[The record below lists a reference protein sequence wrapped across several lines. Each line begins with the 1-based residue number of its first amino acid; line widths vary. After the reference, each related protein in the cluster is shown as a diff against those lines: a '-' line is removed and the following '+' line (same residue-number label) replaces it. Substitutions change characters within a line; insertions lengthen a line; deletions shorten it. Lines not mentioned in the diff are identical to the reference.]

1 MAYAGPCKFLIVWE
15 GEAQLARRGRRRSPA
30 RPPREKEKP
39 SSPEGEVKVR
49 YAAALTSP
57 AAPMPSSTPADVN
70 TKPSLTAVVEKLPL
84 RLGGDAEAS
93 APFIALTN
101 FDSRKVS
108 SQPSRASRGDPKRP
122 HILTSRAGTAEG
134 EIVVEADKALDLFLA
149 IAAATALCRVLVATG
164 DAEHRAQNWSTDTKP
179 PFPPRTTRQLKIAI
193 VVIIAV
199 AVYEGA
205 PRRQVVVATTQ
216 REVRW
221 RRGPPVPLNHVPLA
235 ACGRCQSLHSET
247 GHERLRS
254 RNQRTL
260 PLHDKRTPLCEYRK
274 PYTSTV
280 SFSNSSS
287 NHSTSEEHT
296 T

>member
-1 MAYAGPCKFLIVWE
+1 LF
-15 GEAQLARRGRRRSPA
+15 
-30 RPPREKEKP
+30 EKEKP
-39 SSPEGEVKVR
+39 SSPAEGEVKVR

-84 RLGGDAEAS
+84 RLGGDAEAA

-122 HILTSRAGTAEG
+122 HILMSRAGTAEG

-149 IAAATALCRVLVATG
+149 ITAATALCRVLVATG
-164 DAEHRAQNWSTDTKP
+164 DAEHRAQNWPTDTKTP
-179 PFPPRTTRQLKIAI
+179 LPPRTTRQLKIAI
-193 VVIIAV
+193 VVSTAV

-205 PRRQVVVATTQ
+205 PRRQIVVAITQ
-216 REVRW
+216 HEVLW

-235 ACGRCQSLHSET
+235 ACGKCQSLHSET

-260 PLHDKRTPLCEYRK
+260 PRHDKRTAPLCEYRK

-280 SFSNSSS
+280 SFSNNSS

>member
-1 MAYAGPCKFLIVWE
+1 MPDAEESCLGFLR
-15 GEAQLARRGRRRSPA
+15 RRGPA
-30 RPPREKEKP
+30 RPQREREKP
-39 SSPEGEVKVR
+39 SSPAEGEVKVR

-70 TKPSLTAVVEKLPL
+70 TSKPSLTAVVEKLPL
-84 RLGGDAEAS
+84 RLGGDAEAA

-122 HILTSRAGTAEG
+122 HILRSRAGTAEG

-149 IAAATALCRVLVATG
+149 ITAATALCRVLVATG
-164 DAEHRAQNWSTDTKP
+164 DAEHRAQNWPTDTKTP
-179 PFPPRTTRQLKIAI
+179 LPPRTTRQLKIAI
-193 VVIIAV
+193 VVSTAV

-205 PRRQVVVATTQ
+205 PRRQIVVAITQ
-216 REVRW
+216 HEVLW

-235 ACGRCQSLHSET
+235 ACGRCQSLHSKT